1 MSRAHDRRTLLG
13 LAVAGL
19 TLLPFFCNPY
29 YVIVLSS
36 ALALAIA
43 CLSLNLLLGYTGM
56 LSLGH
61 ALYFGVGAYTGAF
74 LFTFGNLT
82 SLELY
87 LASGILAAMV
97 LASVFGALCVRATH
111 IFFTILTLALAKI
124 VHSLVIS
131 GIVFTPFGQVGR
143 GFFFIGHGGLYLP
156 RLTIAG
162 SELEPDAFTTGLYY
176 IILLAFLLSALLMWR
191 IVRSPF
197 GTALRAIRDNDTRAA
212 FIGIPVRTY
221 RWAVFVI
228 AAAFAALAGGLS
240 GQVDRQITP
249 QQIDWLF
256 SAQLVVATVL
266 GGTRYFLGPVLGA
279 LIIVAL
285 REAALRFPLYHNLLL
300 GVMLLGVVHS
310 LRGGLADAAVRL
322 INEIARYNHR
332 WTFRR

>member
-1 MSRAHDRRTLLG
+1 
-13 LAVAGL
+13 
-19 TLLPFFCNPY
+19 
-29 YVIVLSS
+29 
-36 ALALAIA
+36 
-43 CLSLNLLLGYTGM
+43 M

-74 LFTFGNLT
+74 LFTFGNLA

-87 LASGILAAMV
+87 LASGILAAMI
-97 LASVFGALCVRATH
+97 LASVFGALCV
-111 IFFTILTLALAKI
+111 
-124 VHSLVIS
+124 
-131 GIVFTPFGQVGR
+131 PFGQVGR

-162 SELEPDAFTTGLYY
+162 SELEPDAFTMGLYY
-176 IILLAFLLSALLMWR
+176 ITLLAFLLSALLMWR

-228 AAAFAALAGGLS
+228 AAAFAGLAGGLS
-240 GQVDRQITP
+240 GQVDRQVTP

-266 GGTRYFLGPVLGA
+266 GGTRCFLGPVLGA

-285 REAALRFPLYHNLLL
+285 REVALRFPLYHNLLL
-300 GVMLLGVVHS
+300 GVMLLGGVYS
-310 LRGGLADAAVRL
+310 LRGGLAEAVVRL
-322 INEIARYNHR
+322 INQIARYKHR
-332 WTFRR
+332 

>member
-1 MSRAHDRRTLLG
+1 
-13 LAVAGL
+13 
-19 TLLPFFCNPY
+19 
-29 YVIVLSS
+29 
-36 ALALAIA
+36 
-43 CLSLNLLLGYTGM
+43 
-56 LSLGH
+56 
-61 ALYFGVGAYTGAF
+61 
-74 LFTFGNLT
+74 
-82 SLELY
+82 
-87 LASGILAAMV
+87 MV

-143 GFFFIGHGGLYLP
+143 GFFFIGHGGVYLP

-162 SELEPDAFTTGLYY
+162 SELEPDAFTMGLYY
-176 IILLAFLLSALLMWR
+176 ITLLAFLLSALLMWR

-228 AAAFAALAGGLS
+228 AAAFAGLAGGLS
-240 GQVDRQITP
+240 GQVDRQVTP

-266 GGTRYFLGPVLGA
+266 GGTRCFLGPVLGA

-285 REAALRFPLYHNLLL
+285 REVALRFPLYHNLLL
-300 GVMLLGVVHS
+300 GVMLLGGVYS
-310 LRGGLADAAVRL
+310 LRGGLAEAVVRL
-322 INEIARYNHR
+322 INQIARYKHR
-332 WTFRR
+332 